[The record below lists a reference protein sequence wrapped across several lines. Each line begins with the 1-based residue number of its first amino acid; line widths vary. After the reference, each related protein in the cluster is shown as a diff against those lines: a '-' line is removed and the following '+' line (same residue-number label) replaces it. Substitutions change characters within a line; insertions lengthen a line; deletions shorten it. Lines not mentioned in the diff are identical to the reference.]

1 MEKRRVAVVG
11 LGTVCPVGNSVEDAW
26 EAIKSG
32 TSGIG
37 RITCFDTTTYPVKIA
52 GEVKGFSVEDY
63 GIERKAVRKMARFTQ
78 LVVASSVQA
87 INDAHLSKEE
97 LVRRGAG
104 VCVGNCMGGLDAVD
118 EGYRK
123 LLASETGHSKISPL
137 TVPLWISSEAAAN
150 VSIFFG
156 LQGPSYEVGTACA
169 SGTDAI
175 GIAAD
180 LVKSGRL
187 DVCLAGGTE
196 ASLTEF
202 NIASLMQLQALTTS
216 GNDNPT
222 KASRPF
228 DATRDGFVFSEGS
241 AILVLEEMTAAQKR
255 GAHIYAEIAGYGSSC
270 DAYHIT
276 APLADGS
283 GAALAMRRALEDAA
297 VAPERIDYYNA
308 HGTATVLN
316 DIAETRML
324 KAVFGESVRSL
335 SVSSTK
341 SMTGH
346 MIAAAGAVEAVFCV
360 KAIEEGFVPPTINL
374 EHPDT
379 ENDLDLDYT
388 PNVGHPRKID
398 FAASASLGF
407 GGHNGCLIFKAM

>member
-11 LGTVCPVGNSVEDAW
+11 LGVVCPVGNSVDEAW
-26 EAIKSG
+26 DAIKSG
-32 TSGIG
+32 KSGIS

-52 GEVKGFSVEDY
+52 GEVRGFSVEDY

-78 LVVASSVQA
+78 FAVASSVQA
-87 INDAHLSKEE
+87 TKDARLTKEE
-97 LVRRGAG
+97 LSQRGAG
-104 VCVGNCMGGLDAVD
+104 VCIGNCMGGLDAVD
-118 EGYRK
+118 ESYRK
-123 LLASETGHSKISPL
+123 LLSSAMGHSKISPL

-150 VSIFFG
+150 VSIFFA

-180 LVKSGRL
+180 LIKSGRL

-202 NIASLMQLQALTTS
+202 NIASLVQLQALTTS
-216 GNDNPT
+216 GNEEPAR
-222 KASRPF
+222 ASRPF
-228 DATRDGFVFSEGS
+228 DATRDGFVFSEG
-241 AILVLEEMTAAQKR
+241 AAVLVLEELSSAQKR
-255 GAHIYAEIAGYGSSC
+255 GAHIYAEVIGYGSSC

-283 GAALAMRRALEDAA
+283 GAALALKRALDDAE
-297 VAPERIDYYNA
+297 VPPERIDYYNA
-308 HGTATVLN
+308 HGTGTVLN
-316 DIAETRML
+316 DVAETRML
-324 KAVFGESVRSL
+324 KTVFAGSVKSL

-346 MIAAAGAVEAVFCV
+346 MIAAAGAVEAVFCI
-360 KAIEEGFVPPTINL
+360 KAIEDGFVPPTINL
-374 EHPDT
+374 DHPDT
-379 ENDLDLDYT
+379 ENGLDLDYT

-407 GGHNGCLIFKAM
+407 GGHNGCLIFKAI